1 MKAITILFLLNLLAG
16 CAIKSSNVNDES
28 LIQLKVSAAD
38 TIVVIYN
45 HGTRNPRK
53 KERCQSSYNRVPDSL
68 TELTNDRFI
77 IYYLC
82 SNATEGTA
90 RNQAGN
96 QVYARMYEI
105 EQAMDKLIEQG
116 IAPEHIFLAGHS
128 KGAWASL
135 MLMNQVNIKFNA
147 AILFAPALANR
158 KSTEKY
164 PWWRGEVR
172 TKQIKQMLRAQNIDA
187 LIFAYDD
194 DEYNRPQDLQFLI
207 DHDPESV
214 RIVSYRCD
222 CEYTHNTHLDDCR
235 HQQTKSTI
243 SQYIQQQIRP
253 FSHSRSR
260 FSPKSGSLLGPD

>member
-1 MKAITILFLLNLLAG
+1 MQKIASIFLTILLSA
-16 CAIKSSNVNDES
+16 CAFKSSPVDDES
-28 LIQLKVSAAD
+28 LIKLKSNAAD

-53 KERCQSSYNRVPDSL
+53 KERCQSSYNQVPQPL
-68 TELTNDRFI
+68 EELSNDKFI

-82 SNATEGTA
+82 SNAIEGSD
-90 RNQAGN
+90 RQEAGN

-105 EQAMDKLIEQG
+105 EQVMEKLISQG

-135 MLMNQVNIKFNA
+135 MLMNLVNKKFNA

-158 KSTEKY
+158 KSSEKY

-172 TKQIKQMLRAQNIDA
+172 SRQIKQMLAAKNIDA

-194 DEYNRPQDLQFLI
+194 DEYNRPQDLQFLT
-207 DHDPESV
+207 DHDPDSV
-214 RIVSYRCD
+214 RIMSYRCD
-222 CEYTHNTHLDDCR
+222 YEYTHNTHLHDCR
-235 HQQTKSTI
+235 HQQTKKLI
-243 SQYIQQQIRP
+243 KQYIQEQISAP
-253 FSHSRSR
+253 FSS
-260 FSPKSGSLLGPD
+260 